1 MKFWI
6 VAVVE
11 RRVQLAFGEDQI
23 VDGNAGIVGGADFL
37 DNQDLL
43 KVGNQYLLSTVFVFK
58 KN

>member
-1 MKFWI
+1 
-6 VAVVE
+6 VAIVE

-58 KN
+58 NN